1 MLGKEGEILDSE
13 YIFKSLIFT
22 PAMRYLTS
30 LALLNGFL
38 AGTASAVNFD
48 KRCESKDVCLTSL
61 IWCESQGGG
70 CEFPEHVYPVDANNK
85 ASSTALIWQQEY
97 ELTWRIRNSDYTVNL
112 RWNFGGGLNGDP
124 EVDGYMWEKN
134 FTNGETSYKFSFQ
147 DIADGIAGNTTGF
160 YALKGMASDLGNR
173 IQLSQPDLQEEK
185 DEDDSS
191 NNEWSALDYTDP
203 FMVIDY
209 QAERFLE
216 AQRLRGRNG
225 NYNKWKLGVGVGVGV
240 GVPLLLAA
248 AFVGGCLMG
257 KGRKAG
263 GGGKDKSLE
272 MENQNEAPTAS

>member
-1 MLGKEGEILDSE
+1 M
-13 YIFKSLIFT
+13 
-22 PAMRYLTS
+22 
-30 LALLNGFL
+30 FL
-38 AGTASAVNFD
+38 RVG
-48 KRCESKDVCLTSL
+48 
-61 IWCESQGGG
+61 
-70 CEFPEHVYPVDANNK
+70 VD
-85 ASSTALIWQQEY
+85 
-97 ELTWRIRNSDYTVNL
+97 
-112 RWNFGGGLNGDP
+112 
-124 EVDGYMWEKN
+124 

-173 IQLSQPDLQEEK
+173 LQLSQPDLQEEE
-185 DEDDSS
+185 DEDSS

-216 AQRLRGRNG
+216 AQRLRGRNS

-272 MENQNEAPTAS
+272 MENRNEASTAS